1 MKDLR
6 DRAIENGLID
16 EEGNIQ
22 GLGPERNLP
31 FCPDCGEEF
40 WTDDGALYCPCEGH
54 GKTTEAWAPSES
66 IDALRA
72 YVREIRRECQD
83 LPIGVP
89 KALDMIVDELVRLND
104 MCHETALRVG
114 G

>member
-1 MKDLR
+1 MGTVR
-6 DRAIENGLID
+6 E
-16 EEGNIQ
+16 
-22 GLGPERNLP
+22 P
-31 FCPDCGEEF
+31 
-40 WTDDGALYCPCEGH
+40 
-54 GKTTEAWAPSES
+54 WAPSES

-104 MCHETALRVG
+104 ETARFIADLMRG
-114 G
+114 QS

>member
-16 EEGNIQ
+16 EEGNHLFGDAPQ
-22 GLGPERNLP
+22 P
-31 FCPDCGEEF
+31 
-40 WTDDGALYCPCEGH
+40 
-54 GKTTEAWAPSES
+54 WAPSES
-66 IDALRA
+66 IDALRV

-104 MCHETALRVG
+104 LCHETALRVG